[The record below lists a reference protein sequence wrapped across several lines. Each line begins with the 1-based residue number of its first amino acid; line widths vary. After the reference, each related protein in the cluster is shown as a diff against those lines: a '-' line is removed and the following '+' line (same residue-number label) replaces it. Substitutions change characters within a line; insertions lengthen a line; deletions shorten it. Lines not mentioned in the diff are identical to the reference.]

1 MIGDFDLGLSLRIS
15 TSGELDRDF
24 PLGSGDRDLVLDMDL
39 DSISGFC
46 GFSLLRRGDL
56 DLLDLELDLDGL
68 LRDFCNFSLRS
79 DDLDLESDLELELD
93 RNLFFLVRDFLLR
106 SDDFWRDLDFD
117 LDNLDLDRDLEIFL
131 FFLDILFILLRDLDL
146 ELESDLDES

>member
-24 PLGSGDRDLVLDMDL
+24 LLGSGDRDFVPDLEL
-39 DSISGFC
+39 DSISDLFC
-46 GFSLLRRGDL
+46 VFSLLRRGDL

-93 RNLFFLVRDFLLR
+93 RNLFFLVLDFLLR
-106 SDDFWRDLDFD
+106 SGDLWRDLDFD

-131 FFLDILFILLRDLDL
+131 FFLDILFLLL
-146 ELESDLDES
+146 

>member
-24 PLGSGDRDLVLDMDL
+24 LLGSG

-106 SDDFWRDLDFD
+106 PDDFWRDLDFD

-131 FFLDILFILLRDLDL
+131 FFLNILFLLLRDLDL